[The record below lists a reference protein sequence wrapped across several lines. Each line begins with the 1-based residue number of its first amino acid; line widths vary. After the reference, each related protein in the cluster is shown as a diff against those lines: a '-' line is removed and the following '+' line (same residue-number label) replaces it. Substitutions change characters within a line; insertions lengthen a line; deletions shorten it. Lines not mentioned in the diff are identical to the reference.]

1 MKRKLV
7 LFYSTLVGL
16 ICFNLTSCVDIDLTN
31 VSKDVQINESL
42 VVPVG
47 EATLSVG
54 DLVKMLNLQG
64 QIAPD
69 ADTLNFI
76 KEFDKDYLFADLN
89 LLANASEKDLS
100 LPFPTAVVEA
110 NTSLSIPGGNQ
121 FQIEMGLDPNSTSN
135 RADSAAISLMNVGVN
150 VLAAD
155 IARAD
160 NTPVTPSDLKF
171 TLVFPKMH
179 YTGNYSQISKDFTP
193 YQFGQFSPLELTNF
207 VVNTVGMTGL
217 PFEVLFKTGSNSLR
231 FGANARIDLKFKI
244 NNMTYTVIYGKFN
257 PQVLGSTSKTIPLDV
272 LNDIPL
278 GIRFA
283 NPKLSIRLHSNFGSY
298 MIFNILSIKAF
309 NKDQSIVKTA
319 MFGGSQ
325 TAVEV
330 VDVKPDIPGSFVDKT
345 LRTLDK
351 NYGSTDILLDPD
363 LHLDTLQYKFSLLTD
378 DALNSTSNTP
388 GFIIPG
394 MKITTKYLIEI
405 PFYLKAGSYYSISD
419 TIPNLTLPLDVI
431 NEATL
436 VLNITNSLPLKLTY
450 QMKFMDASNTL
461 INTAFNDITYTI
473 KSADVN
479 PTTGLVKNE
488 INTPLNITLSKTDA
502 ASLKN
507 AKKMI
512 FSLSFAG
519 GTNNV
524 PIQVTSNNF
533 IKVKLGAFVKGKL
546 SNTLGSKN

>member
-47 EATLSVG
+47 AATLSVG

-64 QIAPD
+64 QVAPD

-76 KEFDKDYLFADLN
+76 KEFDEDYLFADFN

>member
-76 KEFDKDYLFADLN
+76 KEFDKDYLFADFN